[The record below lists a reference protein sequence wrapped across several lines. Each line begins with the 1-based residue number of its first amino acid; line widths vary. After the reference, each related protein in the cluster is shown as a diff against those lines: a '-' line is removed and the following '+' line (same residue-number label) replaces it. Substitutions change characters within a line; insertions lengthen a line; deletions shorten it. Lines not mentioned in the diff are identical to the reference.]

1 MKSFARVTK
10 LSNIGGRADYITNEK
25 KQEAILAKSEAV
37 DWKPYRDFERR
48 TRGQPPPTTRAG
60 K

>member
-25 KQEAILAKSEAV
+25 KQEAILAKS
-37 DWKPYRDFERR
+37 
-48 TRGQPPPTTRAG
+48 
-60 K
+60 

>member
-25 KQEAILAKSEAV
+25 NQEPKHAKI
-37 DWKPYRDFERR
+37 
-48 TRGQPPPTTRAG
+48 
-60 K
+60 